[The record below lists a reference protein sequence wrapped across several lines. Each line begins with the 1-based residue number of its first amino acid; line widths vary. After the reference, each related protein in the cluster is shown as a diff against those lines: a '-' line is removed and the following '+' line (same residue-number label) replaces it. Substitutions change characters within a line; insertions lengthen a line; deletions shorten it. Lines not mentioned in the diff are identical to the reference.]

1 MNFVR
6 PGKEVVQVDEVK
18 KHLTKAEE
26 ETKLARKWSRQ
37 AVILSVTALIIN
49 VLRVIL
55 KIIGV
60 L

>member
-1 MNFVR
+1 M
-6 PGKEVVQVDEVK
+6 DEVK

-26 ETKLARKWSRQ
+26 DTKLVQKWSRQ
-37 AVILSVTALIIN
+37 AVILSVVALIIN
-49 VLRVIL
+49 VLRVVL

>member
-1 MNFVR
+1 M
-6 PGKEVVQVDEVK
+6 KENEFNEMLKQ
-18 KHLTKAEE
+18 TEE
-26 ETKLARKWSRQ
+26 IQRDIEMARKWSRQ
-37 AVILSVTALIIN
+37 AVILSVAALIIN

>member
-1 MNFVR
+1 M
-6 PGKEVVQVDEVK
+6 DEVK
-18 KHLTKAEE
+18 EHLTKAEE

>member
-1 MNFVR
+1 M
-6 PGKEVVQVDEVK
+6 DEVK

-26 ETKLARKWSRQ
+26 DTKLARKWSRQ
-37 AVILSVTALIIN
+37 AVILSAGVLVIN
-49 VLRVIL
+49 VLRVAL